1 MENPIPEPC
10 PCCGAEMETFRRRAA
25 TASRPE
31 GWRVLRPKTNGCS
44 ICRYLAEGSF
54 DVSVRLIED
63 WNRRA
68 IALVEEKE
76 TKETLIFG
84 KTQICSIHA
93 SMNNPH
99 KVGTYVETI
108 RRRGR
113 MNPGKHYRVTDG
125 KGDFWEVPKD
135 NALIEPNE

>member
-1 MENPIPEPC
+1 MEVLKPEPC

-31 GWRVLRPKTNGCS
+31 GWRVLRPKTRGCS

-68 IALVEEKE
+68 IASALHEACLAALRYDDSILGKCARGETRITDQGLGFSDAEELDALYADWMTKARAAIAIVE
-76 TKETLIFG
+76 
-84 KTQICSIHA
+84 
-93 SMNNPH
+93 
-99 KVGTYVETI
+99 
-108 RRRGR
+108 GR
-113 MNPGKHYRVTDG
+113 KP
-125 KGDFWEVPKD
+125 
-135 NALIEPNE
+135 